1 MDALGYI
8 CIHFASIWIVH
19 FARFFFLGVTKPS
32 GFHGHGG
39 LLKPWCRGRNTS
51 VSAGGKECG
60 CYGRHG
66 TCLSASRSFGGIVG
80 GRHSIS
86 NSDENGVINNSGHDM
101 IFIYI
106 HILIILYI
114 YYLHIKS
121 SKFCWTSRPG
131 FVPSFFMVPLLAH
144 ECFCFW

>member
-106 HILIILYI
+106 YI
-114 YYLHIKS
+114 Y
-121 SKFCWTSRPG
+121 
-131 FVPSFFMVPLLAH
+131 
-144 ECFCFW
+144 